1 MIIKTTQRHLL
12 SCLLSLIF
20 LPNMVAVNSDHFQG
34 CLLAR
39 AEAES
44 ADLVIFK
51 DHFTLPTFKR
61 PPEQLWMIYLLGKT
75 SSWFHNFPHQHHHER
90 VKLTECPLHT
100 QIFKQKDIFNWT
112 ATYRGDSTIVAPY
125 ERSFPNH
132 YMIDA
137 SKLMVTQM
145 ILYFSKGGSIT
156 MTTWG
161 PSSKKLYLQYLK
173 FTLHQLEKNWKNA

>member
-20 LPNMVAVNSDHFQG
+20 LPNMVAVIWDHFQG

-75 SSWFHNFPHQHHHER
+75 SSWFHNYPHQHHH
-90 VKLTECPLHT
+90 VG
-100 QIFKQKDIFNWT
+100 Q
-112 ATYRGDSTIVAPY
+112 TYRVPPPHPNLQA
-125 ERSFPNH
+125 ERHFQLDCHLQGGQHHCGSLW
-132 YMIDA
+132 
-137 SKLMVTQM
+137 KV
-145 ILYFSKGGSIT
+145 FSKS
-156 MTTWG
+156 
-161 PSSKKLYLQYLK
+161 
-173 FTLHQLEKNWKNA
+173 LHDWCIQVNGYTNDIVLL